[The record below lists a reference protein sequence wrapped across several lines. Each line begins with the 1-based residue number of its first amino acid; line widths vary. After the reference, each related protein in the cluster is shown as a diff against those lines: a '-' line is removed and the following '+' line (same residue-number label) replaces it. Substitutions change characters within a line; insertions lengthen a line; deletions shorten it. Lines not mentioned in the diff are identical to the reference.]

1 MGSNEKIDFFSELMR
16 NGPSLLSWQ
25 LNASLC
31 LSEQEQPRVQAAY
44 ELFSFNCG
52 EPLQKHLAEAPEQPL
67 ALYDR
72 LELSW
77 IVVPEMLEGALQ
89 SVHILGP
96 TFTSGVSL
104 DSLRVIMR
112 SCRYPS
118 ALTTTF
124 ERFFQEIPITAYVS
138 WMQYGQMLY
147 HTVTGQRISISDFRT
162 HTAKPPQ
169 RKQPAAQMPHSS
181 AWVFEQLA
189 MEMIER
195 GQLHYQEAFSR
206 LSALQETV
214 APFESSSYTRM
225 NKNAIISFIT
235 LATRAAI
242 RGGLDPETAYYVG
255 NSYIE
260 SVEKTSALPE
270 LARLNQMMYEDF
282 IHRVRKV
289 RESSGISPEIMAA
302 CNYIERH
309 ITEKITVDT
318 LAENAGYSKVYFSQ
332 KFRKEMGISI
342 GVYLKQQ
349 KVQRAKLLLQS
360 TNLSIQEIGL
370 QLGFCNNSYF
380 AETFKSVTG
389 MSPGAYRENG
399 TGGHP

>member
-1 MGSNEKIDFFSELMR
+1 
-16 NGPSLLSWQ
+16 
-25 LNASLC
+25 
-31 LSEQEQPRVQAAY
+31 
-44 ELFSFNCG
+44 
-52 EPLQKHLAEAPEQPL
+52 
-67 ALYDR
+67 
-72 LELSW
+72 
-77 IVVPEMLEGALQ
+77 
-89 SVHILGP
+89 
-96 TFTSGVSL
+96 
-104 DSLRVIMR
+104 
-112 SCRYPS
+112 
-118 ALTTTF
+118 
-124 ERFFQEIPITAYVS
+124 
-138 WMQYGQMLY
+138 
-147 HTVTGQRISISDFRT
+147 
-162 HTAKPPQ
+162 
-169 RKQPAAQMPHSS
+169 
-181 AWVFEQLA
+181 
-189 MEMIER
+189 
-195 GQLHYQEAFSR
+195 
-206 LSALQETV
+206 
-214 APFESSSYTRM
+214 M

-282 IHRVRKV
+282 IRRVHKV

-309 ITEKITVDT
+309 ITEKISVDT

-332 KFRKEMGISI
+332 KFRKEMGVSI

-380 AETFKSVTG
+380 AEAFKSVTG